1 MLSTLCSLYVCVSSC
16 FAHVRH
22 FVTPWTVAHQAPP
35 SMGILQASILEW
47 VAMPSFR
54 GSSQSR
60 DQTQVSSISCLG
72 CCCCSVAQSC
82 PTLCDPM
89 NCSTPGFPVLHHL
102 PEFVQTHV
110 HWSVMPSNHLIL
122 CCPLLLL
129 PSIFPSIRVFSSE
142 SALRIRWPKYG
153 SLSISPSSEYWVL
166 YHKRPLGSPCSS
178 CEMKVGLLCPT
189 LWPHGLYSLWDSPGQ
204 NTGVGSLSLLQG
216 IFPTQGSNPGLPHC
230 RQILYRVV
238 YVVHLNHLSHDL

>member
-1 MLSTLCSLYVCVSSC
+1 MERLCPTSGLTQALPCPSAHFCLLSCHLHHCHPLLIYPAPCAMLSTLCSLYACVSSC
-16 FAHVRH
+16 FTHVRH
-22 FVTPWTVAHQAPP
+22 FVAPWTIARQAPP

-47 VAMPSFR
+47 VAIPSFR

-110 HWSVMPSNHLIL
+110 H
-122 CCPLLLL
+122 
-129 PSIFPSIRVFSSE
+129 
-142 SALRIRWPKYG
+142 
-153 SLSISPSSEYWVL
+153 
-166 YHKRPLGSPCSS
+166 
-178 CEMKVGLLCPT
+178 
-189 LWPHGLYSLWDSPGQ
+189 
-204 NTGVGSLSLLQG
+204 
-216 IFPTQGSNPGLPHC
+216 
-230 RQILYRVV
+230 
-238 YVVHLNHLSHDL
+238 